1 MDQVYF
7 QNKTTTIE
15 ETLNSYLAAGKKLFV
30 GSSFQTH
37 SIPLLHIVSS
47 ISRDIPVYFID
58 TGFHF
63 AETIEF
69 KQLIGE
75 LLGLKII
82 SARSVVSTELQYDAK
97 GTPYFACDP
106 DLCCNINKIQPLQP
120 VLRNHDVWI
129 NGIRRDQN
137 KTRR

>member
-7 QNKTTTIE
+7 QSKTTAIE

-37 SIPLLHIVSS
+37 SITLLHIVSS
-47 ISRDIPVYFID
+47 ISSDIPVYFID

-97 GTPYFACDP
+97 GTPYFASDP
-106 DLCCNINKIQPLQP
+106 DHSCNINKIQPLQP
-120 VLRNHDVWI
+120 V
-129 NGIRRDQN
+129 Q
-137 KTRR
+137 